1 MRRLICRSDR
11 RRSLRCCG
19 ALALVAL
26 STGCGATSDE
36 SGGGRTVS
44 EVVTLINQAPKSD
57 VALDDLA
64 EAFALNS
71 RSTDVQCERLEQALV
86 GRAVQWPFL
95 VYEVEAADA
104 GRYKVTSQAIPIQE
118 PGATP
123 LIRVVAFVEPRNE
136 RDVQL
141 LERVKTDDR
150 IELRGVVREIRL
162 RTVVV
167 LGPAE
172 VIGMAESITQPGGPA
187 RVEADS
193 ATPNNGE
200 MK

>member
-1 MRRLICRSDR
+1 MNREH
-11 RRSLRCCG
+11 G
-19 ALALVAL
+19 GGQFGWLAVTLLAAGVA
-26 STGCGATSDE
+26 GCGPVGSPGAAPAAVDGATA
-36 SGGGRTVS
+36 VA
-44 EVVTLINQAPKSD
+44 QAERSP
-57 VALDDLA
+57 LTPETIA

-71 RSTDVQCERLEQALV
+71 RATDVQRERLEQALV